1 VTSSAQLCFNIAP
14 DIVDKDFTKGVL
26 PMYTCSDL
34 KKGLK
39 LLIDGEPHV
48 IVQYDFTKPGK
59 GQSLYKCKL
68 RNMITGALFDRT
80 YRSGESFEPASLE
93 ERDMQY
99 LYQDDSGHVFM
110 DKKTYEQ
117 VILTEETLG
126 DDKYFLIDNMDVEIL
141 MYGERAIGISLPNFV
156 NLRVTQSDPWVK
168 GDTAAG
174 NNKPATVET
183 GYTLQVPSFVEE
195 GTLIQ
200 IDTRTGSYV
209 TRVKE

>member
-1 VTSSAQLCFNIAP
+1 
-14 DIVDKDFTKGVL
+14 
-26 PMYTCSDL
+26 MYTCSDL

-39 LLIDGEPHV
+39 LLIDGDPHV
-48 IVQYDFTKPGK
+48 IVQFDFSKPGK
-59 GQSLYKCKL
+59 GQALYRCKL
-68 RNMITGALFDRT
+68 RNMITGSLFDRT

-99 LYQDDSGHVFM
+99 LYQDETGYVFM
-110 DKKTYEQ
+110 DQKTYEQ
-117 VILTEETLG
+117 VALSEETLG
-126 DDKYFLIDNMDVEIL
+126 DDKYFLVDNMEVKIL
-141 MYGERAIGISLPNFV
+141 MYGDTGIGITLPNFV

-200 IDTRTGSYV
+200 IDTRTGEYA

>member
-1 VTSSAQLCFNIAP
+1 
-14 DIVDKDFTKGVL
+14 
-26 PMYTCSDL
+26 MYNCSDL

-39 LLIDGEPHV
+39 LMVDGDPHV

-59 GQSLYKCKL
+59 GQALYKCKL

-80 YRSGESFEPASLE
+80 YRSGESFEPAHLE
-93 ERDMQY
+93 ERSMQY
-99 LYQDDSGHVFM
+99 LYQDDTGYVFM
-110 DKKTYEQ
+110 DKKSFEQ
-117 VILTEETLG
+117 ITLTEDTIG

-141 MYGERAIGISLPNFV
+141 MFGERGIGISLPNFV
-156 NLRVTQSDPWVK
+156 NLRVTKADPWVK

-174 NNKPATVET
+174 NSKPATVET

-195 GTLIQ
+195 GGLIQ
-200 IDTRTGSYV
+200 IDTRTGEYA

>member
-1 VTSSAQLCFNIAP
+1 
-14 DIVDKDFTKGVL
+14 
-26 PMYTCSDL
+26 MYSCSDL

-39 LLIDGEPHV
+39 LLIDGDPHV

-59 GQSLYKCKL
+59 GQALYKCKL

-80 YRSGESFEPASLE
+80 YRSGESFTPASLE

-110 DKKTYEQ
+110 DQKTYEQ

-126 DDKYFLIDNMDVEIL
+126 DDKYFLVDNMEVEIL
-141 MYGERAIGISLPNFV
+141 MYGERAIGISLPIFV

-183 GYTLQVPSFVEE
+183 GYTLQVPSFVDE

-200 IDTRTGSYV
+200 IDTRTGNYV
-209 TRVKE
+209 TRVKD

>member
-1 VTSSAQLCFNIAP
+1 
-14 DIVDKDFTKGVL
+14 
-26 PMYTCSDL
+26 MYSCSDL

-39 LLIDGEPHV
+39 LMIDGDPHV
-48 IVQYDFTKPGK
+48 IVGFDFSKPGK
-59 GQSLYKCKL
+59 GQALYKCKL
-68 RNMITGALFDRT
+68 RNMITGSLFDRT

-99 LYQDDSGHVFM
+99 LYQDETGYVFM
-110 DKKTYEQ
+110 DNKTYDQ
-117 VILTEETLG
+117 IILTEETLG
-126 DDKYFLIDNMDVEIL
+126 DDKYFLIDNMEVSIL
-141 MYGERAIGISLPNFV
+141 MYGERGIGISLPNFV
-156 NLRVTQSDPWVK
+156 NLRVTQADPWVK

-195 GTLIQ
+195 GILIQ
-200 IDTRTGSYV
+200 IDTRTGEYS

>member
-1 VTSSAQLCFNIAP
+1 
-14 DIVDKDFTKGVL
+14 
-26 PMYTCSDL
+26 MYSCSDL

-59 GQSLYKCKL
+59 GQALYKCKL
-68 RNMITGALFDRT
+68 RNMITGSLFDRT

-110 DKKTYEQ
+110 DKKSYEQ

>member
-1 VTSSAQLCFNIAP
+1 
-14 DIVDKDFTKGVL
+14 
-26 PMYTCSDL
+26 MYSCSDL

-39 LLIDGEPHV
+39 ILIDGEPHV

-68 RNMITGALFDRT
+68 RNMITGSLFDRT

-110 DKKTYEQ
+110 DKKSYEQ

-141 MYGERAIGISLPNFV
+141 MYGERAIGITLPIFV

-183 GYTLQVPSFVEE
+183 GYTLQVPSFVDE
-195 GTLIQ
+195 GVLIQ
-200 IDTRTGSYV
+200 IDTRTGNYV

>member
-1 VTSSAQLCFNIAP
+1 
-14 DIVDKDFTKGVL
+14 
-26 PMYTCSDL
+26 MYSCSDL

-39 LLIDGEPHV
+39 LLIDGDPHV
-48 IVQYDFTKPGK
+48 IVQFDFSKPGK
-59 GQSLYKCKL
+59 GQALYRCKL

-80 YRSGESFEPASLE
+80 YRSGESFEPASLD

-99 LYQDDSGHVFM
+99 LYQDETGYVFM
-110 DKKTYEQ
+110 DQKTYEQ
-117 VILTEETLG
+117 VVLSEETLG
-126 DDKYFLIDNMDVEIL
+126 DDKYFLIDNMEVKIL
-141 MYGERAIGISLPNFV
+141 MYGETGIGITLPNFV

-183 GYTLQVPSFVEE
+183 GLTLQVPSFVEE
-195 GTLIQ
+195 GILIQ
-200 IDTRTGSYV
+200 IDTRTGEYA

>member
-1 VTSSAQLCFNIAP
+1 
-14 DIVDKDFTKGVL
+14 
-26 PMYTCSDL
+26 MYSCSDL

-39 LLIDGEPHV
+39 LLIDGDPHV

-59 GQSLYKCKL
+59 GQALYKCKL

-99 LYQDDSGHVFM
+99 LYQDETGYVFM

-117 VILTEETLG
+117 ITLTEETLG
-126 DDKYFLIDNMDVEIL
+126 NDKYFLIDNMDVEIL
-141 MYGERAIGISLPNFV
+141 MYGERGIGISLPNFV

-200 IDTRTGSYV
+200 IDTRTGEYA

>member
-1 VTSSAQLCFNIAP
+1 
-14 DIVDKDFTKGVL
+14 
-26 PMYTCSDL
+26 MYSCSDL

-39 LLIDGEPHV
+39 LLIDGDPHV

-99 LYQDDSGHVFM
+99 LYKDETGYVFM
-110 DKKTYEQ
+110 DKKNYEQ
-117 VILTEETLG
+117 ITLNEETLG
-126 DDKYFLIDNMDVEIL
+126 DDKFFLIDNMDVEIL
-141 MYGERAIGISLPNFV
+141 MYGDRGIGISLPNFV
-156 NLRVTQSDPWVK
+156 NLRVTQADPWVK

-183 GYTLQVPSFVEE
+183 GYTLQVPSFVDE
-195 GTLIQ
+195 GILIQ
-200 IDTRTGSYV
+200 IDTRTGEYV

>member
-1 VTSSAQLCFNIAP
+1 MPASKTEKKTTDFNIVKEQP
-14 DIVDKDFTKGVL
+14 N
-26 PMYTCSDL
+26 MYSCSDL

-39 LLIDGEPHV
+39 ILIDGEPHV

-59 GQSLYKCKL
+59 GQALYKCKL
-68 RNMITGALFDRT
+68 RNMISGSLFDRT

-93 ERDMQY
+93 ERDMQF
-99 LYQDDSGHVFM
+99 LYRDETGYVFM
-110 DKKTYEQ
+110 DQKTYEQ
-117 VILTEETLG
+117 VTLAEETVG
-126 DDKYFLIDNMDVEIL
+126 DDKYFLIDNMEVDVL
-141 MYGERAIGISLPNFV
+141 MYGDRGIGITLPNFV

-200 IDTRTGSYV
+200 IDTRTGEYS

>member
-1 VTSSAQLCFNIAP
+1 MYSS
-14 DIVDKDFTKGVL
+14 
-26 PMYTCSDL
+26 SDL

-39 LLIDGEPHV
+39 LLIDGDPHV
-48 IVQYDFTKPGK
+48 IVNYDFTKPGK
-59 GQSLYKCKL
+59 GQALYKCKL

-80 YRSGESFEPASLE
+80 YRSGESFEPARLE

-99 LYQDDSGHVFM
+99 LYQDDSGHIFM
-110 DKKTYEQ
+110 DKKNYEQ
-117 VILTEETLG
+117 IILTEETLG

-141 MYGERAIGISLPNFV
+141 MYGERAIGISLPIFV

-183 GYTLQVPSFVEE
+183 GYTLQVPSFVDE
-195 GTLIQ
+195 GILIQ
-200 IDTRTGSYV
+200 IDTRTGNYV

>member
-1 VTSSAQLCFNIAP
+1 
-14 DIVDKDFTKGVL
+14 
-26 PMYTCSDL
+26 MYNCSDL

-48 IVQYDFTKPGK
+48 IVKYDFTKPGK

-80 YRSGESFEPASLE
+80 YRSGESFSPASLS

-99 LYQDDSGHVFM
+99 LYKDETGYVFM
-110 DKKTYEQ
+110 DKETYDQ
-117 VILTEETLG
+117 VILTEDTLG
-126 DDKYFLIDNMDVEIL
+126 DDKYFLVDNMDVEIL
-141 MYGERAIGISLPNFV
+141 MHEDLAIGISLPIFV
-156 NLRVTQSDPWVK
+156 NLTVTKSDPWVK

-183 GYTLQVPSFVEE
+183 GYTLQVPSFVDE

-200 IDTRTGSYV
+200 IDTRTGNYV
-209 TRVKE
+209 KKKKE

>member
-1 VTSSAQLCFNIAP
+1 
-14 DIVDKDFTKGVL
+14 
-26 PMYTCSDL
+26 MYNCSDL

-39 LLIDGEPHV
+39 IIIDGEPHV
-48 IVQYDFTKPGK
+48 IAAFDFSKPGK
-59 GQSLYKCKL
+59 GQALYRCKL

-80 YRSGESFEPASLE
+80 YRSGESFEPAALE

-99 LYQDDSGHVFM
+99 LYQDETGYVFM
-110 DKKTYEQ
+110 DSKNYEQ
-117 VILTEETLG
+117 ISISEKTLG
-126 DDKYFLIDNMDVEIL
+126 DDKYFLVDNMEVKVL
-141 MYGERAIGISLPNFV
+141 MYNGMGIGVTLPNFV
-156 NLRVTQSDPWVK
+156 NLRVTHSEPWVK

-183 GYTLQVPSFVEE
+183 GYTLQVPSFVDE

-200 IDTRTGSYV
+200 IDTRTGEYI

>member
-1 VTSSAQLCFNIAP
+1 
-14 DIVDKDFTKGVL
+14 
-26 PMYTCSDL
+26 MYTCSDL